1 MIAGADRA
9 SRAAL
14 RVNYLSNPIKGISMA
29 VMSTTEHES
38 DDSPAPSSPLVRAA
52 QKLVTGIEGLSS
64 QVAELRAENAAL
76 RREVR
81 EAVSLIERAGA
92 AAGESG
98 GVRSVRRPAA
108 PPTRRR
114 RRRAKGTKGRATP
127 ASVTTEVVRAVLAKR
142 GAATASEIASEITA
156 AGATVSGR
164 AIRFLAERA
173 GAQTFVG
180 DDGQRRYRL

>member
-1 MIAGADRA
+1 M
-9 SRAAL
+9 AL
-14 RVNYLSNPIKGISMA
+14 
-29 VMSTTEHES
+29 MSATEH
-38 DDSPAPSSPLVRAA
+38 DSEDVPAPAVSSPLVRAA
-52 QKLVTGIEGLSS
+52 QRLVAGIEGLSA
-64 QVAELRAENAAL
+64 QVAELRAENASL

-92 AAGESG
+92 ATGESTG
-98 GVRSVRRPAA
+98 GRSPRHAGAA
-108 PPTRRR
+108 PARRR
-114 RRRAKGTKGRATP
+114 RRRAKGGKGRATP